1 MVHSTLFLVPTRN
14 LDALIWLLVEKVIE
28 QLKQR
33 YFDVK
38 IQLGSFS

>member
-28 QLKQR
+28 QFFKAKTKVL
-33 YFDVK
+33 
-38 IQLGSFS
+38 